1 MLVAALA
8 MHAGP
13 LMLLF
18 ATLAQLGCAATI
30 VALTLSVFGG
40 SPLPGWGLGV
50 LLGGMVLLV
59 IASTFA
65 PMFATLGRHPYPL
78 GEGVWVGLVMAWSIA
93 AIVLSWLGQRGWRNL
108 RRRPHPFLV
117 D

>member
-1 MLVAALA
+1 
-8 MHAGP
+8 
-13 LMLLF
+13 
-18 ATLAQLGCAATI
+18 
-30 VALTLSVFGG
+30 
-40 SPLPGWGLGV
+40 
-50 LLGGMVLLV
+50 
-59 IASTFA
+59 
-65 PMFATLGRHPYPL
+65 MFATLGRHPYPL